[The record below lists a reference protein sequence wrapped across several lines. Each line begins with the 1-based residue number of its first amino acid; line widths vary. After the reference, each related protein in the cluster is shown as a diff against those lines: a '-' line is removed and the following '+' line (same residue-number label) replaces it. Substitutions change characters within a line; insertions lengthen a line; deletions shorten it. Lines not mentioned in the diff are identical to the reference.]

1 LFDTASTLIFA
12 HGNQTMVNLDRR
24 HCTRHLALATASMA
38 LMGCASLTGNEA
50 VRVNVVGLEPM
61 PGELMEARMALKLR
75 VQNPRETAV
84 DYDGIS
90 VELDLRGNSFAS
102 GVSAEKGSIPRF
114 GEVLISVP
122 VSVSALAVLRQ
133 VAGIASGNSTNR
145 IEYALRGRLAGSGL
159 GGGVRFSSSGEIELP
174 KGLLGP

>member
-1 LFDTASTLIFA
+1 
-12 HGNQTMVNLDRR
+12 MVNLHRR
-24 HCTRHLALATASMA
+24 HCTRTLALAAASVA
-38 LMGCASLTGNEA
+38 LTGCASLMGAEA
-50 VRVNVVGLEPM
+50 VRVNVVGLEPL

-75 VQNPRETAV
+75 VQNPGETAV

-102 GVSAEKGSIPRF
+102 GVSPEKGSIPRF

-133 VAGIASGNSTNR
+133 VAAVANGNSSNR

-159 GGGVRFSSSGEIELP
+159 GGVRFSSNGEVELP
-174 KGLLGP
+174 KGLLGR